1 MSRKLISDIYPLS
14 PLQEGILYHY
24 LSGNDPAEYF
34 EQNCITIQGR
44 LDLEIF
50 QQAWN
55 QVIADNEIL
64 RTIFRWTDI
73 KKPLQIVL
81 SQRASKVEIVDL
93 SNLSP
98 DRSSKSLEQICEQDR
113 QAGFDLA
120 KGPLSRIKVC
130 LLARERLAI
139 IWSYHHIIMDGWSAG
154 LFFRELFLA
163 YQRLLTGER
172 ESQGNKLPFKE
183 YIKFIETRNLKASSD
198 YWKDYLHGFTTPTS
212 LSDQLYSV
220 QEQVRSKKEKLLA
233 IEDLW
238 ISEDVSQRLSE
249 LSKKLQVTVNVI
261 TQTVWGLL
269 LHKYNNCRDVVFGV
283 TVSGRPAKLS
293 GIEDSLGLFI
303 NTLPLRVQSHSDE
316 ILADLLT
323 KQMSSNLLREE
334 ALYVSLTEILKQS
347 QIKKRPL
354 FDNLLIFE
362 NYPLDQMLYN
372 LPLGLKIVDLK
383 AHEMTNY
390 DLVITALFSDQLRL
404 RFSYHPRVFSK
415 EMISQIAKHF
425 NNLLYSI
432 INDPEIKVRQLDL
445 LSVQE
450 KKTLLKSSTGVKMF
464 ISEDKFLHQL
474 FEEQVRRTPD
484 ARAIVW
490 KDSVLTYSELNQK
503 ADLLAKQLSQF
514 LKTTNSIVPILIE
527 RSLEMVI
534 SLFAILKA
542 GGAYLPLDPI
552 FPSERISYMLKD
564 SCAEILLVSRASL
577 SYLPDSWAGQTIIV
591 DEIEDMKPDFD
602 SFEDL
607 SEFSISSNPLAY
619 LIYTSGSTG
628 QPKGVMIE
636 HSAVVNFLSAL
647 KEVLPFVSRKKFLA
661 LTTISFDISVLELFL
676 TLTSGL
682 EVVIASEKD
691 QRDPRLLQNLLY
703 EEKIQMVQM
712 TPSTL
717 QLLGTDG
724 LPDSLEVILL
734 GGEPLPLESLRQL
747 QEKTM
752 ARIFNMYGPTETTI
766 WSTFQ
771 ELTTKKEVDLGYPIA
786 NTSVYILDQDHHLLP
801 PGVIGE
807 IYIAGKG
814 VARGYLHQ
822 EQLTNKKFI
831 SNPFQLGE
839 RMYQTGDLGCHHQ
852 DGRVTFHG
860 RVDDQVKIRGFRVEL
875 SEIESVLNTHLQID
889 KSLVRLQQKRSGDPI
904 LVAYLVLKKK
914 KTELTVSDLREYLRE
929 FLPEY
934 MVPSQFLILEEFPMT
949 PNGKL
954 DRQALPHI
962 DGELSTILHAA
973 GQELTPRNQTEMI
986 IRDIWVEVL
995 EKDVIGINDNFFD
1008 LGGHSLMVTRVISRI
1023 NQAFE
1028 VEIAFDLFLNNPT
1041 IMDLAEKLNLQTKRS
1056 YQQIIAQPAEKYYPV
1071 THAQRRLWIIHALE
1085 AQGSA
1090 YHLPSVYRLKGQL
1103 DLKVLK
1109 KSLQTLSRRYEILR
1123 TGFQIVENQLVQF
1136 SVSNLNSGIQYHDLS
1151 ESLTTKEVEKE
1162 VRERLQE
1169 KLKTTFDLQK
1179 PGLLRIYLFK
1189 LANEEHLFLIN
1200 LHHIITDEWSNNL
1213 LISELLQ
1220 LYAAYLRGQ
1229 PDPLPPLRIQY
1240 RDYAV
1245 WQKNLLTSAEIAK
1258 SENYWLKHLTG
1269 ELPVLNFPSDLPRP
1283 RLKSSLGDYLTFEL
1297 EENLV
1302 SKLKKLS
1309 HSADVTFFMVLLTAY
1324 YVLLYRYTD
1333 QKDLIVGI
1341 PVANR
1346 QNVELENQIGFFVNS
1361 LALRLIFT
1369 GQETYLELL
1378 NKVKKVVANGLA
1390 HQAYPFDLLVKSL
1403 NYERNPNRSP
1413 IFDTMF
1419 NFNPVRSDLENS
1431 VAGLEIEAYPL
1442 ISKTSKFDLSLNIFE
1457 HNKKIYGGFEYC
1469 TALFEQETIK
1479 RFVSHWVN
1487 LLTAIAV
1494 NPNSPIN
1501 QLQILKNQELE
1512 VLSRGWPL
1520 ADINL
1525 LPVIGLRSFT
1535 NGQIYLLDANLK
1547 PVPQG
1552 VIGELYFGLEK
1563 TILERHELVQ
1573 NMGQRIIAYPLHSD
1587 LLLYK
1592 STERAR
1598 LVKNQIVFWAEQDSH
1613 LAVSSES
1620 VEYVLPKTALQQ
1632 KLVTIWQDILQLER
1646 VGIDDSFFD
1655 LGGTS
1660 LEIVI
1665 LYEKVKP
1672 LIKKSIT
1679 VADLFSYY
1687 TIGMFSEYVEN
1698 KPPGI
1703 FQSPAPE
1710 EELDQVFEKMAAG
1723 ELSPEEA
1730 ARLFSGGE

>member
-24 LSGNDPAEYF
+24 LSGNEPAEYF
-34 EQNCITIQGR
+34 EQNCITIQGC

-50 QQAWN
+50 QLAWN

-64 RTIFRWTDI
+64 RTVFRWMDI

-81 SQRASKVEIVDL
+81 SQRVSKVEIVDL

-98 DRSSKSLEQICEQDR
+98 DRGSKSLEQICERDR
-113 QAGFDLA
+113 QAGFNLA
-120 KGPLSRIKVC
+120 KGPLSRIKIC

-154 LFFRELFLA
+154 LFFKELFLA
-163 YQRLLTGER
+163 YQRLLIGER
-172 ESQGNKLPFKE
+172 DSQGNKLPFKE
-183 YIKFIETRNLKASSD
+183 YIKFIEARNVKSSLD
-198 YWKDYLHGFTTPTS
+198 YWKEYLHGFTTPTS
-212 LSDQLYSV
+212 LTDQLYFA
-220 QEQVRSKKEKLLA
+220 QEQVCSRKEKLLA
-233 IEDLW
+233 IKDLW

-249 LSKKLQVTVNVI
+249 LSKKLHVTVNVI
-261 TQTVWGLL
+261 TQTAWGLL
-269 LHKYNNCRDVVFGV
+269 LQKYNNCRDVVFGV
-283 TVSGRPAKLS
+283 TVSGRPAQLS

-303 NTLPLRVQSHSDE
+303 NTLPLRVQSHPDE
-316 ILADLLT
+316 VLADLLT

-347 QIKKRPL
+347 QVKKRPL

-390 DLVITALFSDQLRL
+390 DLVITASFSDQLRL
-404 RFSYHPRVFSK
+404 RFSYHPRVFPK

-425 NNLLYSI
+425 NNLLYTI
-432 INDPEIKVRQLDL
+432 ANDPEIKVRQLDL

-450 KKTLLKSSTGVKMF
+450 KKTLLKSSTGVKMV

-474 FEEQVRRTPD
+474 FEEQVIRTPD

-503 ADLLAKQLSQF
+503 ADLLAKKLSQF

-564 SCAEILLVSRASL
+564 SSAETLLVSRASL
-577 SYLPDSWAGQTIIV
+577 SYLPASWAGKTIIV
-591 DEIEDMKPDFD
+591 EEIEDMKPDFD

-607 SEFSISSNPLAY
+607 SELSISSTPLAY

-636 HSAVVNFLSAL
+636 HSAVVNFMSAL
-647 KEVLPFVSRKKFLA
+647 KEVLPFVPQKKFLA

-676 TLTSGL
+676 TLASGL

-691 QRDPRLLQNLLY
+691 QRDPRLLQKLLHK
-703 EEKIQMVQM
+703 EKIQMVQM

-717 QLLGTDG
+717 QLLGADG

-734 GGEPLPLESLRQL
+734 GGEPLPIESLRQL
-747 QEKTM
+747 QEKTR

-766 WSTFQ
+766 WSTYQ

-786 NTSVYILDQDHHLLP
+786 NTSVYILDQDQHLLP

-822 EQLTNKKFI
+822 EQLTNEKFI

-839 RMYQTGDLGCHHQ
+839 RMYQTGDLGCHHR
-852 DGRVTFHG
+852 DGYVTFHG

-875 SEIESVLNTHLQID
+875 PEIESVLNTHLQID
-889 KSLVRLQQKRSGDPI
+889 KSLIRLQQRRAGDLF
-904 LVAYLVLKKK
+904 LVAYLVLKTDQ
-914 KTELTVSDLREYLRE
+914 KTELTVPGLREYLRE

-934 MVPSQFLILEEFPMT
+934 MVPSQFLILEKFPLT

-962 DGELSTILHAA
+962 DGDLSTVLHAA
-973 GQELTPRNQTEMI
+973 GQDFPPRNQTEKI
-986 IRDIWVEVL
+986 IRDIWLEVL

-1008 LGGHSLMVTRVISRI
+1008 LGGHSLMVTRAISRI

-1028 VEIAFDLFLNNPT
+1028 VDISFDLFLDNPT
-1041 IMDLAEKLNLQTKRS
+1041 IIDLAEKLNLKVKRS
-1056 YQQIIAQPAEKYYPV
+1056 YQQIIAQPTQKYYPV

-1090 YHLPSVYRLKGQL
+1090 YHLSSVYRLKGQL
-1103 DLKVLK
+1103 DLEVLK
-1109 KSLQTLSRRYEILR
+1109 KSFQTLYRRYEILR
-1123 TGFQIVENQLVQF
+1123 TGFRIVENQLVQF
-1136 SVSNLNSGIQYHDLS
+1136 SVSDLKNGLQYHDLS
-1151 ESLTTKEVEKE
+1151 MTTKEVEKE
-1162 VRERLQE
+1162 VRKRLQE
-1169 KLKTTFDLQK
+1169 KLKTPFDLQK
-1179 PGLLRIYLFK
+1179 PGLLRIYLCK
-1189 LANEEHLFLIN
+1189 LTSEEYLFLIN

-1213 LISELLQ
+1213 LFSELLK

-1229 PDPLPPLRIQY
+1229 PDPLRPLRIQY

-1245 WQKNLLTSAEIAK
+1245 WQKNLLNSAEIDQL
-1258 SENYWLKHLTG
+1258 ENYWLNHLTG

-1297 EENLV
+1297 GDNLV

-1324 YVLLYRYTD
+1324 YILLHRYTD
-1333 QKDLIVGI
+1333 QNDLIVGI

-1378 NKVKKVVANGLA
+1378 NKVKEVVVGGLV
-1390 HQAYPFDLLVKSL
+1390 HQAYPFDLLVERL

-1419 NFNPVRSDLENS
+1419 NFNPVKSDLENS
-1431 VAGLEIEAYPL
+1431 VGGLEIEAYPL
-1442 ISKTSKFDLSLNIFE
+1442 FSKTSKFDLSLNIFD
-1457 HNKKIYGGFEYC
+1457 HNKNVYGGFEYC
-1469 TALFEQETIK
+1469 TALFEPETVK
-1479 RFVSHWVN
+1479 RFVSHWLN

-1501 QLQILKNQELE
+1501 QLQILQNQEIE
-1512 VLSRGWPL
+1512 ILSRGWPL
-1520 ADINL
+1520 ADVNL
-1525 LPVIGLRSFT
+1525 LPLKTLRSFA
-1535 NGQIYLLDANLK
+1535 NGQVYLLDGNLK

-1552 VIGELYFGLEK
+1552 VIGELYFGLDK
-1563 TILERHELVQ
+1563 TVLERHELVQ
-1573 NMGQRIIAYPLHSD
+1573 NIGQRIITYPLHPD

-1598 LVKNQIVFWAEQDSH
+1598 LVKNQIILWAEQDSH
-1613 LAVSSES
+1613 IAVSSET
-1620 VEYVLPKTALQQ
+1620 VEYVLPKTALQK

-1672 LIKKSIT
+1672 LIQKSVT

-1698 KPPGI
+1698 IPPDI
-1703 FQSPAPE
+1703 YQSPAPE

-1723 ELSPEEA
+1723 ELSPEDA